1 MKIAMFVLGI
11 IELALIFLAAILNC
25 GKVDLNNWNGL
36 NEITSIGV
44 VSVILLIAITLSI
57 LSIVAF
63 CK

>member
-11 IELALIFLAAILNC
+11 IELALILLAAILNC
-25 GKVDLNNWNGL
+25 GKVDLNNLDGL

-44 VSVILLIAITLSI
+44 VSVILWIAIALSI
-57 LSIVAF
+57 LSIVTF